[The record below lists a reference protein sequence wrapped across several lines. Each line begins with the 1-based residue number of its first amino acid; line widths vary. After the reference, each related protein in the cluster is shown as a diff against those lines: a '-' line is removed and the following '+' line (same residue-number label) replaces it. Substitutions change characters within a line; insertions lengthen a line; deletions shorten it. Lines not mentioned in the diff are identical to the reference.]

1 MVPYDDERPSWRE
14 IDRLRDR
21 SPHTKRRK
29 SSESELEK
37 ALRSKWLKERY
48 LKEVEKLFSG
58 KKASAE
64 HDKALKAI
72 HKAYGTNR
80 FNRTV
85 KKYVE
90 EYGLPEDWGTLIL
103 LLDHKDPQIVC
114 QALEAL
120 KALYPEKGLVEK
132 QGFLSKARVLAM
144 TARKEEV
151 REAAQ
156 LVLDEIE
163 A

>member
-1 MVPYDDERPSWRE
+1 MVPYDDRPSWRE

-21 SPHTKRRK
+21 SSHTRRPEK
-29 SSESELEK
+29 DQPELEK
-37 ALRSKWLKERY
+37 ALNSKWLKERY

-58 KKASAE
+58 KKGSAE

-72 HKAYGTNR
+72 HRTYGTTR
-80 FNRTV
+80 FNTTV
-85 KKYVE
+85 RKYVKE
-90 EYGLPEDWGTLIL
+90 FGLPEDWGTLIL
-103 LLDHKDPQIVC
+103 LLDAKDVSIVC

-120 KALYPEKGLVEK
+120 KGLYPQKGLVER

-144 TARKEEV
+144 TAQKDEI

-156 LVLDEIE
+156 VVLEE
-163 A
+163 LGA

>member
-21 SPHTKRRK
+21 SPHTRRRE
-29 SSESELEK
+29 SSKSELEK
-37 ALRSKWLKERY
+37 ALDSKWLKERY

-58 KKASAE
+58 KKGSPE

-90 EYGLPEDWGTLIL
+90 EFGLPEDWGTLIL
-103 LLDHKDPQIVC
+103 LLDTKDAGIVC

-132 QGFLSKARVLAM
+132 QGFLSKARVLAL
-144 TARKEEV
+144 TARKEEI

-156 LVLDEIE
+156 LVLEELE